1 MKNKTL
7 HFILLVVLMVVAIP
21 LAQAQETPP
30 THRTLSGEIRWKK
43 SLGLP
48 ANFDGSKPLEITCQ
62 PFYVLVLDPAQDDK
76 PYWFANVLVR
86 GRDGEDFYRCKYE
99 IINVPTNK
107 RLKVVVGMG
116 DPFTKPFGNTKPHWY
131 RDKWWVEGRKPEEV
145 NQQVQLAIPYGFQ
158 VGRLFDPNEKFVTL
172 TKKNMWLSFEL
183 IGGLVSTRTF

>member
-1 MKNKTL
+1 MRML
-7 HFILLVVLMVVAIP
+7 LMVVVIT
-21 LAQAQETPP
+21 LATPFAHAQQTGP

-43 SLGLP
+43 TIGLP
-48 ANFDGSKPLEITCQ
+48 STSDGREPIEIVCQ
-62 PFYVLVLDPAQDDK
+62 PFYVIVLDTEQDDK

-107 RLKVVVGMG
+107 RLKVVAGMG

-131 RDKWWVEGRKPEEV
+131 RNKWWVEGRKPEEV

-158 VGRLFDPNEKFVTL
+158 VGRLFNPNEKFVTL
-172 TKKNMWLSFEL
+172 HSKAKSAAIPCPARSL
-183 IGGLVSTRTF
+183 GQLVRKIN